1 MAKNKKN
8 LNKPN
13 GFDGLSSFGENNDLN
28 LRMFV
33 DSHQESYT
41 SEVGGFQK
49 TLKPSTKGKNSK
61 IVKRRND

>member
-8 LNKPN
+8 LNKSN
-13 GFDGLSSFGENNDLN
+13 GFNGLSPFGENNDLN

-33 DSHQESYT
+33 DSHQESYS

-61 IVKRRND
+61 IRIRKDF